1 MEYQTITKL
10 LDTASDNVSG
20 FITKKWI
27 EVHDQSGNAE
37 NRYKLSKQI
46 RLKTSMPQSD
56 LCDSSNILLS
66 KELLMPQMKI
76 LMLMIRN
83 WLLKTMQH
91 LLAAFQKL
99 IIHLLIMDK
108 T

>member
-1 MEYQTITKL
+1 MEYQTIAKL
-10 LDTASDNVSG
+10 LDTASDNVSR
-20 FITKKWI
+20 FMTKKWI

-46 RLKTSMPQSD
+46 RSMPQSD

-66 KELLMPQMKI
+66 KELLMPQMKM

-91 LLAAFQKL
+91 LLAAFQQL